1 MANYQEARV
10 KVTNAHLNKLRSS
23 ANKRTET
30 ILRLNEKKIEDGELP
45 HALFLTT
52 TQTTKIRNAFVNNM

>member
-1 MANYQEARV
+1 MR
-10 KVTNAHLNKLRSS
+10 
-23 ANKRTET
+23 
-30 ILRLNEKKIEDGELP
+30 KKIEDGELP